1 MSAPTRRQVAGYLG
15 ALAALGAGA
24 AWAGAALA
32 GPERQLVIG
41 GGPAGAAAALALKR
55 ATPHAA
61 VLLVERDPKGL
72 ARAGA
77 SAFDRPGGGPAL
89 GALRRAGVEVILD
102 EAVGVHW
109 ADQRLALFSGRALA
123 FDRLFLA
130 PGTAARP
137 EAIPGLDPVAR
148 HLWPAAWGSAREA
161 RRLGAQLAA
170 LPDRPHVI
178 LRLAHGLSPRHAV
191 LDRAHHLARLLDR
204 TRPGARLTV
213 LDAGTA
219 ADLADRFQRR
229 RAGDH
234 GPTPVDWRIA
244 GHGGTVHRVDVRR
257 GWVETDAGPLLADAV
272 NFIETQGAGT
282 IARAAGLVDASGWCP
297 TDPHGRSLTR
307 AQAVILG
314 DARKDAA
321 RTVAGALRSGL
332 AAAETGLNA

>member
-15 ALAALGAGA
+15 ALAALTAGA
-24 AWAGAALA
+24 AWAPRPSA
-32 GPERQLVIG
+32 GRERLVVVG

-55 ATPHAA
+55 ASAS

-72 ARAGA
+72 GRAGA
-77 SAFDRPGGGPAL
+77 SAFDRPGGGPGLA
-89 GALRRAGVEVILD
+89 ALRRAGVEVILD

-109 ADQRLALFSGRALA
+109 ADQRLALFSGRVLA

-137 EAIPGLDPVAR
+137 EAIPGLDPAAR

-161 RRLGAQLAA
+161 RRLSAQLAA

-178 LRLAHGLSPRHAV
+178 LRLPDGLSPRHAV
-191 LDRAHHLARLLDR
+191 LDRAHHLARRLDR

-213 LDAGTA
+213 LDAATA
-219 ADLADRFQRR
+219 TDDAARWQSL
-229 RAGDH
+229 RAAEG
-234 GPTPVDWRIA
+234 GSTAVDWRPA
-244 GHGGTVHRVDVRR
+244 GQGGTVVGVDARR
-257 GWVETDAGPLLADAV
+257 GVVETAAGRLVADAV

-282 IARAAGLVDASGWCP
+282 IARTAGLVDASGWCP
-297 TDPHGRSLTR
+297 TDPHGRSLTHP
-307 AQAVILG
+307 QAAILG

-332 AAAETGLNA
+332 AAAGGALNA